1 MIHLTSVKN
10 PIVQKALKLKKQS
23 SFRQQTGLCVVFK
36 DHLIEE
42 ISRHVPIDTL
52 FTLDPYQKI
61 PAKET
66 FLINQE
72 IFERITGV
80 SSSDRMIALCA
91 IPPFIAPK
99 KGRILVLDRL
109 QDPGNVGTLL
119 RSMEAFGFDSL
130 FFLDQGVDPF
140 NEKVIR
146 SSMGAVFRIP
156 MFIGSLKELQALEIP
171 LIGADMEGICIEDF
185 IPPST
190 FALIL
195 GNEGQGIQKNLKSI
209 IQTVKIPMMPPTES
223 LNVAQAGAIFL
234 YFLGRSRGL

>member
-10 PIVQKALKLKKQS
+10 SIVQKALKLRKES
-23 SFRQQTGLCVVFK
+23 SFRQKLGLCVVFK
-36 DHLIEE
+36 DHLIQE
-42 ISRHVPIDTL
+42 ISRHVPIETL

-72 IFERITGV
+72 IFEKIAGV
-80 SSSDRMIALCA
+80 SSSDQMIALCP

-109 QDPGNVGTLL
+109 QDPGNVGTLI
-119 RSMEAFGFDSL
+119 RSMEAFGFNSV
-130 FFLDQGVDPF
+130 FFLDEGVDPF

-156 MFIGSLKELQALEIP
+156 MFQGDIEALKSLDIL
-171 LIGADMEGICIEDF
+171 LIGADMGGQSVEHF
-185 IPPST
+185 TPPPN

-195 GNEGQGIQKNLKSI
+195 GHEGQGLQKNLKPI

>member
-1 MIHLTSVKN
+1 M
-10 PIVQKALKLKKQS
+10 
-23 SFRQQTGLCVVFK
+23 VFK